1 MADHPRILIAGG
13 GTGGHLF
20 PALALGEQIL
30 SDKPNSSVY
39 FMGSTFGIEAQVLPV
54 KNLDHTLIPIRGL
67 QRGFSP
73 ESIGKNLLLPFRI
86 LNSMRKTRRVFNR
99 FHPDVVVGT
108 GGYAAALPLRE
119 AVNRK
124 IPVLI
129 QEQNSFPGITT
140 RWFAEK
146 ADKINLDPEKKT
158 LLMFGGSQG
167 SVPLNKVMRES
178 VIDLEQYGI
187 QVLWQTGINQ
197 YSSIRSFESASTRV
211 LPFIDDMGSAY
222 ALSDLVFCRAGAL
235 TVSELALC
243 GLPAFFVPLASAAGD
258 HQQKNAS
265 VMENE
270 GAAVVCRES
279 ELSPSVL
286 VNKVSELMKDSNR
299 LSEMSRK
306 SKSLAKPDAVREITE
321 HILEL
326 AG

>member
-67 QRGFSP
+67 QRSFSP

-146 ADKINLDPEKKT
+146 ADKICIAFEEAKNHLKKKLYLSRGT
-158 LLMFGGSQG
+158 RFG
-167 SVPLNKVMRES
+167 KAYRT
-178 VIDLEQYGI
+178 VI
-187 QVLWQTGINQ
+187 
-197 YSSIRSFESASTRV
+197 
-211 LPFIDDMGSAY
+211 
-222 ALSDLVFCRAGAL
+222 
-235 TVSELALC
+235 
-243 GLPAFFVPLASAAGD
+243 
-258 HQQKNAS
+258 K
-265 VMENE
+265 
-270 GAAVVCRES
+270 
-279 ELSPSVL
+279 
-286 VNKVSELMKDSNR
+286 
-299 LSEMSRK
+299 
-306 SKSLAKPDAVREITE
+306 
-321 HILEL
+321 
-326 AG
+326 